1 MVSLGHRSLYWMR
14 ITDLLYLCQPEEI
27 PSALEWN
34 QVPRIYNITSSQ
46 GLLMWLVCLF
56 MA

>member
-1 MVSLGHRSLYWMR
+1 MVSLEHRSLYWMR

-34 QVPRIYNITSSQ
+34 QVPHIYNITARAV
-46 GLLMWLVCLF
+46 MWLICLF
-56 MA
+56 TA